1 MMAQTW
7 TDEFMQ
13 WDAEVE
19 RVESLSVDLDKLWV
33 PDIALYEK

>member
-7 TDEFMQ
+7 TDEFMT
-13 WDAEVE
+13 WDQEAEGVN
-19 RVESLSVDLDKLWV
+19 SLSVALSELWM